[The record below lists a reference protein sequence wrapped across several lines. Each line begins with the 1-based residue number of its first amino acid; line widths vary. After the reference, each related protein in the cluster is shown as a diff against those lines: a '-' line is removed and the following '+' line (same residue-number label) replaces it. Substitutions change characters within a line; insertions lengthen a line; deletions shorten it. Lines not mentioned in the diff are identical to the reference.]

1 MKLRELLHDIPVIP
15 VRDTGIQQLA
25 LHTETTLSSRTVDFN
40 VEVKGVTCNPK
51 RVKEGYLFVCVS
63 SAHLSLSFQ
72 RVTLESGK
80 PACVQVLPTG
90 YVHNCVDV
98 VIQGAKKDV
107 IPVPRHWD
115 PENLIANEHT
125 RQLYN
130 KNWIPVSHTGMTN
143 TSSFAVLDPQEVY
156 SKIVSRF
163 YQFKQPKYIAAV
175 TGTNGKTS
183 VVEFCRQIWQNAG
196 YNAASIG
203 TLGTSVNNERENN
216 NNSLT
221 TPDADDL
228 YATLRDINNKSVEH
242 LALEAS
248 SHGIDQYRIHGLKLS
263 AAAFTNFSQDH
274 LDYHKNLSEYLETKK
289 RLFYEVLPKGKTAVL
304 NVDISEYDMLLKIAE
319 ERGNKVITY
328 GKTASDIALIKQIPT
343 YNGQYLKI
351 KIDNEIY
358 DTFFPVLGQFQAYNL
373 LCAIGIAISSGL
385 NYKEMC
391 IDKLVSLPGRMEKVK
406 PFAFVDY
413 AHTPN
418 ALKQA
423 LLSLKWHFNK
433 KIVLVFGCGGNRDQT
448 KRAEMGKIA
457 QMYAD
462 KVIVTDDN
470 PRNEDPAKIRRDI
483 LLHCSDALEIGDR
496 REAIEEGIDIAYNE
510 GMILL
515 VAGKGHE
522 KFQII
527 GSQTLEFSDVEV
539 IKNHVLTC

>member
-1 MKLRELLHDIPVIP
+1 MKLRELLHNIIDVNF
-15 VRDTGIQQLA
+15 D
-25 LHTETTLSSRTVDFN
+25 
-40 VEVKGVTCNPK
+40 VEIKGVTCNPK

-63 SAHLSLSFQ
+63 AQ
-72 RVTLESGK
+72 RMTLESRK
-80 PACVQVLPTG
+80 PARVQILPTG
-90 YVHNCVDV
+90 SQYHAHDCVDV
-98 VIQGAKKDV
+98 VIQGTKKDI

-125 RQLYN
+125 KQLHN
-130 KNWIPVSHTGMTN
+130 KNWIPVSSTRMTN
-143 TSSFAVLDPQEVY
+143 TPSFAVLDHPNPQEIY

-163 YQFKQPKYIAAV
+163 YQFKQPKYVAAV

-203 TLGTSVNNERENN
+203 TLGTCINNGRKGNS
-216 NNSLT
+216 NSLT

-228 YATLRDINNKSVEH
+228 YATLRDVSNKNVEH

-274 LDYHKNLSEYLETKK
+274 LDYHKNLGEYLETKK
-289 RLFYEVLPKGKTAVL
+289 RLFYEVLPEGKTAIL
-304 NVDISEYDMLLKIAE
+304 NAVIDEYGALLKIAE
-319 ERGNKVITY
+319 KRGNKVITY
-328 GKTASDIALIKQIPT
+328 GKTGSDITLLKQTPAP
-343 YNGQYLKI
+343 NGQHLTI
-351 KIDNEIY
+351 KIGDEIY
-358 DTFFPVLGQFQAYNL
+358 DMFFPVLGQFQAYNL
-373 LCAIGIAISSGL
+373 LCAMGIVTSSGL
-385 NYKEMC
+385 NYREIC
-391 IDKLVSLPGRMEKVK
+391 VEKLVSSPGRMEKVK

-413 AHTPN
+413 AHTPS

-433 KIVLVFGCGGNRDQT
+433 KIILVFGCGGNRDQT
-448 KRAEMGKIA
+448 KRAEMGKVA

-462 KVIVTDDN
+462 RVIITDDN
-470 PRNEDPAKIRRDI
+470 SRDENPAEIRRGI
-483 LLHCSDALEIGDR
+483 LLYCPDVLEIKDR
-496 REAIEEGIDIAYNE
+496 REAIEKGVDIAYNE

-522 KFQII
+522 RFQIM
-527 GSQTLEFSDVEV
+527 GNQTFEFSDVEV
-539 IKNHVLTC
+539 IKNQVLTCYRSCKR